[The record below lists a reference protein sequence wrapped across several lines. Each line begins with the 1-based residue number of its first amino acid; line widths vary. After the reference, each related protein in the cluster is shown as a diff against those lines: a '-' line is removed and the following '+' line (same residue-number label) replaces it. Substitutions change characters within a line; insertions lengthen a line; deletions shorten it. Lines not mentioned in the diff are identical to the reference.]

1 MPTGD
6 EFQVEND
13 NGEMTSSANFFDD
26 VYQEVESS
34 HRRLNVSDSSL
45 FDVEVE
51 WRRDDG
57 ESDIVS
63 ASE

>member
-1 MPTGD
+1 
-6 EFQVEND
+6 
-13 NGEMTSSANFFDD
+13 MTSSANFFDD